1 MQLVIIAGGKG
12 TRLGLKDIPKPMVKI
27 GDKPLLEHQ
36 IELAKKYGVNEV
48 FILSGHLANVIEEY
62 FGDGS
67 NFGVKIHHIVEPY
80 PLGTAGSLK
89 LLEGQL
95 NDRFLV
101 FYGDVVMDFDI
112 KSFIEFDKQ
121 YDSIGT
127 AIIHPND
134 HPYDSDL
141 LEIDNNNRVVKV
153 LPKPHKEGEYYQNL
167 VNAAVYIFSSKIFK
181 YIEDGI
187 SQDFGKHILPKIV
200 EAGETLIGYRTP
212 EYIKDMGT
220 ADRFEAVKNDFL
232 TGKVARLNKQNKR
245 PCIFLDRDGVINR
258 DMDSMPLCK
267 DFELLDGVA
276 EAIKTI
282 NKSDYLSVVVTNQPM
297 IAKGFVS
304 FEEVENTH
312 KKMETLLGEQHA
324 YLNGIYY
331 CPHHPEKGFEGEVPE
346 LKIEC
351 ECRKPKAGMIFKA
364 AEELNID
371 LNNSWMIGDSKRDIE
386 AGKNAGCKTISI
398 KENFGADYVAE
409 DLKDAINYI
418 LEGVENE

>member
-36 IELAKKYGVNEV
+36 IDLAKRYGVDEV

-67 NFGVKIHHIVEPY
+67 KFGVKIHHVIEPY

-89 LLEGQL
+89 LLEGKL

-112 KSFIEFDKQ
+112 ASFVEFDKQ

-127 AIIHPND
+127 TIIHPND

-141 LEIDNNNRVVKV
+141 LEINKNNKVTKV
-153 LPKPHKEGEYYQNL
+153 LPKPHQDGEYYQNL
-167 VNAAVYIFSSKIFK
+167 VNAAVYIFSQKIFE
-181 YIEDGI
+181 YIEEGV
-187 SQDFGKHILPKIV
+187 SQDFGKHILSKV
-200 EAGETLIGYRTP
+200 VDAGETLIGYKTP

-220 ADRFEAVKNDFL
+220 ADRFEAVKSDFL

-245 PCIFLDRDGVINR
+245 PCIFLDRDGVINK
-258 DMDSMPLCK
+258 DMDSKPLCK

-276 EAIKTI
+276 EAIKSI

-297 IAKGFVS
+297 IAKGFVT

-331 CPHHPEKGFEGEVPE
+331 CPHHPEKGFDGEIKE
-346 LKIEC
+346 LKIDC
-351 ECRKPKAGMIFKA
+351 ECRKPKAGMLFKA
-364 AEELNID
+364 TKDLNID
-371 LNNSWMIGDSKRDIE
+371 LENSWMIGDSQRDID
-386 AGKNAGCKTISI
+386 AGKNANCRTISI
-398 KENFGADYVAE
+398 KKDLGADYIAQ
-409 DLKDAINYI
+409 DLKDAVNYI
-418 LEGVENE
+418 LKGVDNE

>member
-36 IELAKKYGVNEV
+36 IELAKRYGVDEV

-62 FGDGS
+62 FEDGS
-67 NFGVKIHHIVEPY
+67 KFGVKIHHVVEPY

-89 LLEGQL
+89 LLEGKL

-112 KSFIEFDKQ
+112 ASFIEFDKQ
-121 YDSIGT
+121 YNSIGT
-127 AIIHPND
+127 TIIHPND

-141 LEIDNNNRVVKV
+141 LEINKNNKVTKV
-153 LPKPHKEGEYYQNL
+153 LPKPHQNGEYYQNL
-167 VNAAVYIFSSKIFK
+167 VNAAVYIFSPKIFQ
-181 YIEDGI
+181 YIEDCI
-187 SQDFGKHILPKIV
+187 SQDFGKHILSKVV
-200 EAGETLIGYRTP
+200 EAGETLIGYKTP

-245 PCIFLDRDGVINR
+245 PCIFLDRDGVINKN
-258 DMDSMPLCK
+258 MDSKPLCK
-267 DFELLDGVA
+267 DFELLEGVA
-276 EAIKTI
+276 DAIKSI

-297 IAKGFVS
+297 IAKGFVT

-331 CPHHPEKGFEGEVPE
+331 CPHHPEKGFDGEIKE
-346 LKIEC
+346 LKIDC
-351 ECRKPKAGMIFKA
+351 ECRKPKAGMLFSATKD
-364 AEELNID
+364 LNID
-371 LNNSWMIGDSKRDIE
+371 LEKSWMIGDSKRDIE
-386 AGKNAGCKTISI
+386 AGKNANCKTISI
-398 KENFGADYVAE
+398 KEDFGADYIAQ
-409 DLKDAINYI
+409 DLKDAVNYI
-418 LEGVENE
+418 LKGVDNE